1 MSNIITTEIK
11 AIFANNNIKVAYAA
25 IQSLG
30 RGKQLV
36 TVRAYNTVTGRDN
49 NVEVVARHI
58 PCDIVELIN
67 NHNNK

>member
-1 MSNIITTEIK
+1 MSEIVSTEIK
-11 AIFANNNIKVAYAA
+11 SIFSNNSIKVAYAA
-25 IQSLG
+25 IQAMG

-36 TVRAYNTVTGRDN
+36 TVRAYNTVTGRDE
-49 NVEVVARHI
+49 NVQAVVRYI